1 MAVLETLVR
10 QLAAGGVARQ
20 AAAPP
25 PPIQGAAVPP
35 APPPLV
41 ESPPD
46 ERGYRAPPEPV
57 GGTSAGP
64 PPPVPPPAPHPRST
78 SPTARPAGPRP
89 GRSGVDSPAL
99 DSEQWIGQ
107 RVFLGIG
114 VVALLMAAGYL
125 LKLSFERGWISP
137 VMRCAGGVLAGLG
150 VGALGWR
157 LESRYRTYGAALVGA
172 GAGIIYLSIW
182 AASRLYAVLPPA
194 SGIVGLALV
203 SVGLAMIAYAIN
215 VEALGITAALG
226 AFLAPVLLGQNQ
238 ANADLL
244 LLYLASMAA
253 GLGLVA
259 ARRRWRLA
267 TLVIAASYFGVG
279 TLGAADHAHP
289 WGVLFYGLIGGTA
302 GLYLGLKE
310 RWWETRLLTF
320 SGGWTL
326 LFAAGERIPQHW
338 AVLAAGLVVS
348 APVWW
353 HGLRRPQVFPLHLGP
368 QGAGTG
374 WSAGEA
380 LYFFVTPV
388 LVGYTVHNLDVV
400 RFDAEPW
407 LAPLIVAV
415 PYLLAGYLRPR
426 PAFAAVAATA
436 LGVAA
441 MERWSGVP
449 QVWALLGLAVLWASL
464 DLRLGR
470 TDGRWYGLLTLAA
483 ALQQLFD
490 GAAGARDATDGA
502 FVGGWALG
510 LWGSIAVTAAYAARL
525 WRVEGGR
532 EDTRLIRSGLWVVA
546 GAMAL
551 FGVTGELR
559 RYFELQSISAETAN
573 LASGLA
579 VSAWWLLFAAGLVT
593 LGFRLSLQPARVAG
607 LAVAGL
613 AVAKVIFFDLS
624 SLDALYR
631 VGSVFLLALVALSLA
646 YLYYRHDRREQT

>member
-1 MAVLETLVR
+1 MVSSL
-10 QLAAGGVARQ
+10 
-20 AAAPP
+20 
-25 PPIQGAAVPP
+25 
-35 APPPLV
+35 
-41 ESPPD
+41 S
-46 ERGYRAPPEPV
+46 ER
-57 GGTSAGP
+57 
-64 PPPVPPPAPHPRST
+64 
-78 SPTARPAGPRP
+78 
-89 GRSGVDSPAL
+89 
-99 DSEQWIGQ
+99 WIGQ

-137 VMRCAGGVLAGLG
+137 VLRCAGGVAAGLA

-157 LESRYRTYGAALVGA
+157 LEPRYRTYGAALVGA

-182 AASRLYAVLPPA
+182 AATRLYEVLPPA

-215 VEALGITAALG
+215 VEALGVTAALG
-226 AFLAPVLLGQNQ
+226 AFFAPVLLGRNA

-259 ARRRWRLA
+259 ARCRWRLA
-267 TLVIAASYFGVG
+267 AFVVVASYFGVG
-279 TLGAADHAHP
+279 TVGAADHANP
-289 WGVLFYGLIGGTA
+289 WGVLLYGLVGGTA
-302 GLYLGLKE
+302 GLYLGLRE

-326 LFAAGERIPQHW
+326 LAAAGERIPQHW
-338 AVLAAGLVVS
+338 AILGAGLVLSV
-348 APVWW
+348 PVWW
-353 HGLRRPQVFPLHLGP
+353 HGLQRPQVFPIHLGP
-368 QGAGTG
+368 REQGAG

-388 LVGYTVHNLDVV
+388 LLGWAVHGLDPE
-400 RFDAEPW
+400 RFRAEPW
-407 LAPLIVAV
+407 MVPLIIAI
-415 PYLLAGYLRPR
+415 PYVLAGYLRPR
-426 PAFAAVAATA
+426 PAFAAVGA
-436 LGVAA
+436 AA
-441 MERWSGVP
+441 MGIAVMQRWEGAH
-449 QVWALLGLAVLWASL
+449 QVWGLLALAVLWSAL

-470 TDGRWYGLLTLAA
+470 TDGRWYGLLTLMA

-490 GAAGARDATDGA
+490 GAAGTRRADDDAFIGP
-502 FVGGWALG
+502 WALA
-510 LWGSIAVTAAYAARL
+510 LWGGIATTVAFAARL

-532 EDTRLIRSGLWVVA
+532 EDTRLIRSGLWMVA

-559 RYFELQSISAETAN
+559 RYFELRSLSPETAS

-579 VSAWWLLFAAGLVT
+579 VSAWWLLFAAALVT
-593 LGFRLSLQPARVAG
+593 LGFRLRLQQPRVAG

-613 AVAKVIFFDLS
+613 AVAKVMFFDLS
-624 SLDALYR
+624 TLDALYR

-646 YLYYRHDRREQT
+646 YLYYRHDRSEEA